1 MIRKILLTILA
12 IVVVLSSAYATSLTT
27 SITYPNNAVTI
38 SATFTNST
46 GHAVNASDVKITIL
60 DSSMSAV
67 VKDAQMTCGYES
79 PIGVCVYNYTW
90 TPTQEGEYVVVVVA
104 NVTGTIQ
111 HISKGISVRP
121 IALESQAVNVESNL
135 NASLSNIT
143 DDLIPRLQNI
153 NSTSDV
159 IISNLTELD
168 EIQNQTLNESISV
181 NVTGLN
187 QTATSILAK
196 IDEIEEAIN
205 DLMDEVSRIPAGVMK
220 IPKTAYEKTTSLIDK
235 IIAMIRG
242 LFG

>member
-1 MIRKILLTILA
+1 MIRKILLMALA
-12 IVVVLSSAYATSLTT
+12 IVVVLNSGYATSLTT
-27 SITYPNNAVTI
+27 SITYPNNAIVI

-60 DSSMSAV
+60 DSSMNPV
-67 VKDAQMTCGYES
+67 VEDAQMTCGYES

-143 DDLIPRLQNI
+143 EDLIPRLQDI
-153 NSTSDV
+153 NSTSD
-159 IISNLTELD
+159 IIIANLTKLD
-168 EIQNQTLNESISV
+168 EIQNQTLEENISV

-196 IDEIEEAIN
+196 ISEIEEAIN
-205 DLMDEVSRIPAGVMK
+205 DLIDEVSRIPTGVME
-220 IPKTAYEKTTSLIDK
+220 IPKETYEKTASLIDK

-242 LFG
+242 LFP